1 MNSADMRQE
10 LFAYAAAYAVLLSL
24 LARLYPPVPQPG
36 SIRRRRSQLTENI
49 IVLKDLSKIYG
60 NGVEVRALDGISVTI
75 KAGEFVAIVGPSGS
89 GKSTLLNMIG
99 LLDTPSYGQIFL
111 KGIDVSRASSE
122 ERARLRNQELG
133 FVFQYHHL
141 IPEFSAQEN
150 VMMPMLIAGK
160 DKAVARDRAMELL
173 ASVGLAER
181 KDSRPNQLSGGQN
194 QRVAVARALANG
206 PSIVIGDEL
215 TGNLDTK
222 TSDLIYK
229 LLRELNRK
237 INQTFIL
244 VTHDMTL
251 AEKTDRILR
260 IVDGKIVCEIR
271 RKGEEFVAY
280 EGCELGEDGG

>member
-1 MNSADMRQE
+1 
-10 LFAYAAAYAVLLSL
+10 
-24 LARLYPPVPQPG
+24 
-36 SIRRRRSQLTENI
+36 
-49 IVLKDLSKIYG
+49 VLKDLSKIYG
-60 NGVEVRALDGISVTI
+60 NGVEVRALDGVSVKI

-99 LLDTPSYGQIFL
+99 LLDTPSKGQIFL
-111 KGIDVSRASSE
+111 KGIDVSWASPD
-122 ERARLRNQELG
+122 ERARLRSLELG

-141 IPEFSAQEN
+141 IPEFSALEN
-150 VMMPMLIAGK
+150 VMMPMLIAKK
-160 DKAVARDRAMELL
+160 DKAFAKERALELL
-173 ASVGLAER
+173 SAVGLADR
-181 KDSRPNQLSGGQN
+181 RDNRPNQLSGGQN

-222 TSDLIYK
+222 SSDLIYN

-260 IVDGKIVCEIR
+260 IVDGKIVCEMR
-271 RKGEEFVAY
+271 RKDGGFVTT
-280 EGCELGEDGG
+280 ESCDLGEDASRIKRA

>member
-1 MNSADMRQE
+1 MSDD
-10 LFAYAAAYAVLLSL
+10 
-24 LARLYPPVPQPG
+24 
-36 SIRRRRSQLTENI
+36 I

-60 NGVEVRALDGISVTI
+60 DGVQVRALDGINLNIET
-75 KAGEFVAIVGPSGS
+75 GEFVAIVGPSGS

-99 LLDTPSYGQIFL
+99 LLDTPSNGQIFL
-111 KGIDVSRASSE
+111 KGIDVSRASAE
-122 ERARLRNQELG
+122 ERAHLRNRELG

-141 IPEFSAQEN
+141 IPEFSALEN

-160 DKAVARDRAMELL
+160 RKAEAQETARELL
-173 ASVGLAER
+173 VSVGLEER
-181 KDSRPNQLSGGQN
+181 LGNKPNQLSGGQN

-222 TSDLIYK
+222 SSDLIYN

-244 VTHDMTL
+244 VTHDMAL

-260 IVDGKIVCEIR
+260 IVDGKLVCELR
-271 RKGEEFVAY
+271 RKGDVFIAGEA
-280 EGCELGEDGG
+280 CELGEDGGRIKRA

>member
-1 MNSADMRQE
+1 MRSSATDNVSDE
-10 LFAYAAAYAVLLSL
+10 IVSDEI
-24 LARLYPPVPQPG
+24 V
-36 SIRRRRSQLTENI
+36 SDEI
-49 IVLKDLSKIYG
+49 IVLKDLSKIYD
-60 NGVEVRALDGISVTI
+60 NGVEVRALDGINLKI
-75 KAGEFVAIVGPSGS
+75 LAGEFVAIVGPSGS

-99 LLDTPSYGQIFL
+99 LLDTPSSGRIFL
-111 KGIDVSRASSE
+111 KGIDVSRASAK
-122 ERARLRNQELG
+122 ERAALRNRELG

-141 IPEFSAQEN
+141 IPEFSALEN
-150 VMMPMLIAGK
+150 VMMPMLINK
-160 DKAVARDRAMELL
+160 KSKAEARMRSLELL
-173 ASVGLAER
+173 QAVGLGDR
-181 KDSRPNQLSGGQN
+181 LDNRPSQLSGGQN

-222 TSDLIYK
+222 SSDLIYN

-260 IVDGKIVCEIR
+260 IVDGRIVCELR
-271 RKGEEFVAY
+271 RRNGKFINSDA
-280 EGCELGEDGG
+280 CELGEDGGETI

>member
-1 MNSADMRQE
+1 VNDD
-10 LFAYAAAYAVLLSL
+10 
-24 LARLYPPVPQPG
+24 
-36 SIRRRRSQLTENI
+36 I

-60 NGVEVRALDGISVTI
+60 NGVEVRALDGVSVKI

-99 LLDTPSYGQIFL
+99 LLDTPSVGQIFL
-111 KGIDVSRASSE
+111 KGIDVSQASPE
-122 ERARLRNQELG
+122 ERARLRSHELG

-141 IPEFSAQEN
+141 IPEFSALEN
-150 VMMPMLIAGK
+150 VMMPMLIAKKG
-160 DKAVARDRAMELL
+160 RAAAKERALELL
-173 ASVGLAER
+173 SAVGLADR
-181 KDSRPNQLSGGQN
+181 RDSRPNQLSGGQN

-222 TSDLIYK
+222 SSDLIYN

-260 IVDGKIVCEIR
+260 IVDGKIVCEMR
-271 RKGEEFVAY
+271 RKDGGFISSEI
-280 EGCELGEDGG
+280 CDLGEMTAR

>member
-1 MNSADMRQE
+1 VNDD
-10 LFAYAAAYAVLLSL
+10 
-24 LARLYPPVPQPG
+24 
-36 SIRRRRSQLTENI
+36 I
-49 IVLKDLSKIYG
+49 IVLKNLSKIYG
-60 NGVEVRALDGISVTI
+60 NGVEVRALDDVSVKI

-99 LLDTPSYGQIFL
+99 LLDTPSIGQIFL
-111 KGIDVSRASSE
+111 KGIDVSQASPE

-141 IPEFSAQEN
+141 IPEFSALEN
-150 VMMPMLIAGK
+150 VMMPMLIAK
-160 DKAVARDRAMELL
+160 KNQETAKERALELL
-173 ASVGLAER
+173 SAVGLADR
-181 KDSRPNQLSGGQN
+181 RDSRPNQLSGGQN

-222 TSDLIYK
+222 TSDLIYNQ
-229 LLRELNRK
+229 LRELNRK

-244 VTHDMTL
+244 VTHDTTL

-260 IVDGKIVCEIR
+260 IVDGKIVCEMR
-271 RKGEEFVAY
+271 RKGDGFVTN
-280 EGCELGEDGG
+280 ESCKLGEDDSQD

>member
-1 MNSADMRQE
+1 MSDD
-10 LFAYAAAYAVLLSL
+10 
-24 LARLYPPVPQPG
+24 
-36 SIRRRRSQLTENI
+36 I

-60 NGVEVRALDGISVTI
+60 NGVEVRALDGVSVKI

-99 LLDTPSYGQIFL
+99 LLDTPSVGQIFL
-111 KGIDVSRASSE
+111 KGIDVSQASPE

-141 IPEFSAQEN
+141 IPEFSALEN
-150 VMMPMLIAGK
+150 VMMPMLIAKKG
-160 DKAVARDRAMELL
+160 RAAAKERALELL
-173 ASVGLAER
+173 SAVGLADR
-181 KDSRPNQLSGGQN
+181 RDSRPNQLSGGQN

-222 TSDLIYK
+222 TSDLIYN
-229 LLRELNRK
+229 LLRELNRN

-260 IVDGKIVCEIR
+260 IVDGKLVCELR
-271 RKGEEFVAY
+271 RKDGGFVSGEI
-280 EGCELGEDGG
+280 CDLGEDDGKIVRA